1 MTLSF
6 EPSDPWL
13 QTAKSL
19 ALGFAK
25 TESIVYHL
33 LLSRGDKG
41 ESFKW
46 KLQGPRNSVYFSV
59 NCLGFMANEVVPY
72 PWVLPHNNYLGKR
85 AKSYIYLLHLKN
97 NLVK

>member
-25 TESIVYHL
+25 TESILYHL
-33 LLSRGDKG
+33 LLSRGDKC

-46 KLQGPRNSVYFSV
+46 KLQGPRNSFSV

-72 PWVLPHNNYLGKR
+72 PWVLPHNNYLGKL
-85 AKSYIYLLHLKN
+85 AKL
-97 NLVK
+97 